1 MSSKQ
6 ITLLSRKLSK
16 VSLLNWAGVKY
27 YSDFRLGGE
36 CYVTRVLEQARN
48 ESMARRELTI
58 QSHALL
64 VVRTLDSIYS
74 ALQRNPF
81 DGFKLDALAAIM
93 YLFDAMLYY
102 ADRERQPGMTRKV
115 AELCLVGHLNEAYP
129 GQEASDYAQVAS
141 KIFAAI
147 KDPFRLSY
155 YDFSQRTHSE
165 EQIVRL
171 VRYDQLSGS
180 DDILVAD

>member
-1 MSSKQ
+1 MS
-6 ITLLSRKLSK
+6 
-16 VSLLNWAGVKY
+16 
-27 YSDFRLGGE
+27 LGF
-36 CYVTRVLEQARN
+36 LEQARN

-81 DGFKLDALAAIM
+81 DGFELDALAAIM

-102 ADRERQPGMTRKV
+102 ADRERQPGMTRKE

-129 GQEASDYAQVAS
+129 WICPYIS
-141 KIFAAI
+141 
-147 KDPFRLSY
+147 RHLLSLNPLLACC
-155 YDFSQRTHSE
+155 R
-165 EQIVRL
+165 
-171 VRYDQLSGS
+171 RYSRG
-180 DDILVAD
+180 

>member
-1 MSSKQ
+1 MS
-6 ITLLSRKLSK
+6 
-16 VSLLNWAGVKY
+16 
-27 YSDFRLGGE
+27 LGF
-36 CYVTRVLEQARN
+36 LEQARN
-48 ESMARRELTI
+48 ESMARRELSI

-81 DGFKLDALAAIM
+81 DGVELDALAAIM

-102 ADRERQPGMTRKV
+102 ADRERQPGMTRKE

-129 GQEASDYAQVAS
+129 GQEEPDYAQVAS

-147 KDPFRLSY
+147 KDPFASVIMISRNERIPKS
-155 YDFSQRTHSE
+155 R
-165 EQIVRL
+165 
-171 VRYDQLSGS
+171 
-180 DDILVAD
+180 